1 MLTSGSRTRILI
13 VDDHHVFRASVA
25 QALAVEGDLEVAG
38 HCGAVSEAV
47 EILAREPVDVVLL
60 DYDLVLE
67 RGSRFFAAA
76 QQAGFPGRVLIVS
89 AWLSDA
95 EARHLIRLGAAGI
108 FLKRG
113 SLAELAE
120 AVRTVARGGSW
131 LDQHYLR
138 LAAETDGQ
146 AGQRDSL
153 GQLSGRE
160 RVVLRCLLEGLS
172 NKEIGSQLGITE
184 GAVKALLQR
193 LFHKTGAGTRSQL
206 VRVALE
212 QYGQELGMGRL

>member
-1 MLTSGSRTRILI
+1 MVASGSRTRILI
-13 VDDHHVFRASVA
+13 VDDHTLFRESVA
-25 QALAVEGDLEVAG
+25 RVLAVEGDLEIAG

-47 EILAREPVDVVLL
+47 EILTREPVDVVLL

-76 QQAGFPGRVLIVS
+76 KQAGFPGRVLIVS
-89 AWLSDA
+89 AWLGDA
-95 EARHLIRLGAAGI
+95 EARHLVQLGAAGI

-113 SLAELAE
+113 SVAELAE

-131 LDQHYLR
+131 FDQHYLR
-138 LAAETDGQ
+138 LAAQG
-146 AGQRDSL
+146 AGEGGKGDSL

-172 NKEIGSQLGITE
+172 NKEIGSQLGISE

-193 LFHKTGAGTRSQL
+193 LFHKTGARTRSQL

-212 QYGQELGMGRL
+212 QYGQELG

>member
-13 VDDHHVFRASVA
+13 VDDHTLFRESVA
-25 QALAVEGDLEVAG
+25 QALTEEADMEVAG

-47 EILAREPVDVVLL
+47 EILAREPVGVVLL

-95 EARHLIRLGAAGI
+95 EALHLVRLGAAGI

-120 AVRTVARGGSW
+120 AVRTVAHGGSW
-131 LDQHYLR
+131 FDQHYLQ
-138 LAAETDGQ
+138 LAAEREGE
-146 AGQRDSL
+146 AGKGDSL
-153 GQLSGRE
+153 GKLSGRE
-160 RVVLRCLLEGLS
+160 RVVLRCILEGLS
-172 NKEIGSQLGITE
+172 NKEISSQLDISE

-212 QYGQELGMGRL
+212 QYRHELR